1 MKWFILILMI
11 SATYSDA
18 RPKVEIVSV
27 SDLAKPLEDVV
38 PKLDSLAGKLTDL
51 SNKIE
56 KL

>member
-18 RPKVEIVSV
+18 RPKYKTVNV
-27 SDLAKPLEDVV
+27 AQPLEELV

-51 SNKIE
+51 SNKM
-56 KL
+56 K

>member
-18 RPKVEIVSV
+18 RPKVEVKSNI
-27 SDLAKPLEDVV
+27 AEPLEELV

-51 SNKIE
+51 SNKL
-56 KL
+56 K

>member
-18 RPKVEIVSV
+18 RPKLERKSNI
-27 SDLAKPLEDVV
+27 AEPLEELV

-51 SNKIE
+51 SNKL
-56 KL
+56 K

>member
-27 SDLAKPLEDVV
+27 RDLAKPLEDVV